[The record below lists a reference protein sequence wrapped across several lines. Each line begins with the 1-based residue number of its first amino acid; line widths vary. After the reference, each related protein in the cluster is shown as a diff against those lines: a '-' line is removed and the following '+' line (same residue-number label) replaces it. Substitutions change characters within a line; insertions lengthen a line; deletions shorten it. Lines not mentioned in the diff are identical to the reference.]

1 MSRNLY
7 LRILAFGAL
16 LAFAGAPAFTQ
27 ERPKPPEQKPK
38 PAKKPKK
45 VWTEDD
51 VHAVR
56 KPWHDYQDQA
66 AEAAAAAKAAAEAK
80 AEAANRAA
88 QAPAAE
94 AAATAENKANKV
106 YVPDTVEGIEKQ
118 IQVYQ
123 TTIASYHQRIA
134 DAREKYFNTGN
145 DEHRAELRREIDFLN
160 SEIEK
165 FEADLKVLE
174 ASLEKRLAAGEKQPP
189 PAPPLQE

>member
-1 MSRNLY
+1 MSRNLP
-7 LRILAFGAL
+7 LRILAFSAL
-16 LAFAGAPAFTQ
+16 LAFSGAPAFTQ
-27 ERPKPPEQKPK
+27 ERLKPPEEKPK

-56 KPWHDYQDQA
+56 KPWHDYQDQRA
-66 AEAAAAAKAAAEAK
+66 AEAAEAAKAAAAAKAEEAN
-80 AEAANRAA
+80 AAA

-94 AAATAENKANKV
+94 AAATAENPANKV
-106 YVPDTVEGIEKQ
+106 YVPDTIEGIEKQ

-134 DAREKYFNTGN
+134 DARAKYFNTGN
-145 DEHRAELRREIDFLN
+145 DEQRAELQLEIAYLN

-174 ASLEKRLAAGEKQPP
+174 ASLEKRLTGEKQPP
-189 PAPPLQE
+189 A